1 MAMVTITRNGKN
13 YLRVSK
19 SAFNELYKRQGFRVA
34 GTEEIKQNKAKKN
47 EDTLTNEEDNS
58 GKPQEDG
65 EGKGNPSL
73 VPEDDGEEGTQEEDG
88 EEEKSLE
95 EKTFKEMSLEELQEY
110 AKINGIDIEGLT
122 EKKEIRKAIKAA
134 LNN

>member
-1 MAMVTITRNGKN
+1 MVTITRNNKN

-19 SAFNELYKRQGFRVA
+19 SAFNEIYKRQGFRVA
-34 GTEEIKQNKAKKN
+34 GTEEIKQNEAKKN
-47 EDTLTNEEDNS
+47 EDTINNIVTKDNNTQEDIEGRGNHYINTEDEEDN
-58 GKPQEDG
+58 
-65 EGKGNPSL
+65 
-73 VPEDDGEEGTQEEDG
+73 G

-110 AKINGIDIEGLT
+110 ARINGIDIEGLS

>member
-1 MAMVTITRNGKN
+1 MAMVTITRNNKN

-19 SAFNELYKRQGFRVA
+19 SAFNEIYKRQGFRVA
-34 GTEEIKQNKAKKN
+34 GTEEIKQNEAKKN
-47 EDTLTNEEDNS
+47 EDTINNKDKDAKDN
-58 GKPQEDG
+58 QEDT
-65 EGKGNPSL
+65 EGQGNPYINT
-73 VPEDDGEEGTQEEDG
+73 EDDEENND
-88 EEEKSLE
+88 EEKSLE

-110 AKINGIDIEGLT
+110 ARINGIDIEGLT

>member
-19 SAFNELYKRQGFRVA
+19 GAYNEIYKKQGFRIA
-34 GTEEIKQNKAKKN
+34 GTEEIKQNEAKKN
-47 EDTLTNEEDNS
+47 EDTIDNNEGNETNTQKDVEGQDNNSNVPEED
-58 GKPQEDG
+58 ED
-65 EGKGNPSL
+65 N
-73 VPEDDGEEGTQEEDG
+73 G

-122 EKKEIRKAIKAA
+122 EKKEIRKAIRAA

>member
-19 SAFNELYKRQGFRVA
+19 GAYNEMYRKQGFRIA
-34 GTEEIKQNKAKKN
+34 GTDEIKENEAKMN
-47 EDTLTNEEDNS
+47 EDTIYNNETNGEHPQEDPGEQVNNPEIPEEEEDN
-58 GKPQEDG
+58 
-65 EGKGNPSL
+65 
-73 VPEDDGEEGTQEEDG
+73 G

-110 AKINGIDIEGLT
+110 AKINGIDVEGLT